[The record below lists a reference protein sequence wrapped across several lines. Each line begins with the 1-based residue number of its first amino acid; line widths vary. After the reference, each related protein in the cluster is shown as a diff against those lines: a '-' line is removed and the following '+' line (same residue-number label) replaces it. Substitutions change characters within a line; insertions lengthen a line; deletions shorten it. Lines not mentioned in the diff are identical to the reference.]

1 MHMICMFLL
10 STLSKLIIV
19 IIIIII
25 IIIIIAIIITTKVID
40 IFLFSYGN
48 MNIKDSS

>member
-19 IIIIII
+19 III